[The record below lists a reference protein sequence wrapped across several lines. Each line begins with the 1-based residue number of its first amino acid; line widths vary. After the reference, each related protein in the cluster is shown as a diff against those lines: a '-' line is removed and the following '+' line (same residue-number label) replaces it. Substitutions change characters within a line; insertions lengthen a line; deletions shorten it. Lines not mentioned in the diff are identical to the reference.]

1 MASVAKVR
9 SRKDGSAVP
18 LDDLDRRLLNLL
30 QGSFPLEPRPFA
42 RVAELA
48 EVTEAEVM
56 SRTQRLLDERII
68 RQVTPI
74 FDTRVLGYQSM
85 LVAARVDPENPWRPA
100 KIVNSH
106 PGVSHNYLRNHDFNM
121 WFTIATEPG
130 SKLGLQGTLD
140 VLERL
145 TGAESIRQLPTLKLF
160 KIRMDLEMEGGT
172 AALASAGEAQEPDE
186 GTAIELSDLDHEV
199 IRALQGDMPVV
210 SEPYA
215 PAAAEIGITQ
225 DRLLEHLESM
235 RERRALRRVAAILFH
250 RRAGLLGQRDG
261 RVAGARRADHGA
273 GPQDGRLPRDLPLLP
288 APHLPR
294 LALLRLHDGPR
305 PLEGGV
311 RRDPRL
317 DRRVQRHRGAQH
329 ALLLHR
335 VQEDPPPLLHGR
347 PPQVGGRALLT
358 ESRSAAAFARAAR
371 LMPGGVN
378 SPVRAM
384 RSIGRDPLFVAR
396 GEGAE
401 LVDVDGN
408 RYVDWVMSW
417 GPLAAGHAHPDVVA
431 AVTAAAAAGTSY
443 GAPTEAETE
452 LASEIVERVPAV
464 EMVRMTSSGTEAS
477 MSAIRLARAATGRDA
492 VLKFAGAYHG
502 HVDGLLAEAGS
513 GLATQ
518 GIPASPGVTAAQAAD
533 TVVVPWNDRA
543 GGGAGARRARGGR
556 PPLRALPGEHGAG
569 PARRGLPRL
578 PARRRH
584 GLRLPAGVRRG
595 DLRASAWPA
604 AAHRSARA

>member
-48 EVTEAEVM
+48 EIQEAEVM

-100 KIVNSH
+100 KVVNSH

-172 AALASAGEAQEPDE
+172 KALASAGEAQEPDE
-186 GTAIELSDLDHEV
+186 GKPIELSDLDHAV

-225 DRLLEHLESM
+225 ERMLRHLESM
-235 RERRALRRVAAILFH
+235 KERRALRRVAAILFH
-250 RRAGLLGQRDG
+250 RRAGFSANGMGVWRVPEDRIMELAPQMAAFRGISHCYQR
-261 RVAGARRADHGA
+261 
-273 GPQDGRLPRDLPLLP
+273 PTY
-288 APHLPR
+288 
-294 LALLRLHDGPR
+294 
-305 PLEGGV
+305 
-311 RRDPRL
+311 
-317 DRRVQRHRGAQH
+317 
-329 ALLLHR
+329 
-335 VQEDPPPLLHGR
+335 EDWPYSVFTMAHGR
-347 PPQVGGRALLT
+347 SKEECDAILDSIAEFSGIEERSTLYSSTEFKKTRLLYFT
-358 ESRSAAAFARAAR
+358 
-371 LMPGGVN
+371 
-378 SPVRAM
+378 
-384 RSIGRDPLFVAR
+384 D
-396 GEGAE
+396 
-401 LVDVDGN
+401 D
-408 RYVDWVMSW
+408 
-417 GPLAAGHAHPDVVA
+417 H
-431 AVTAAAAAGTSY
+431 
-443 GAPTEAETE
+443 
-452 LASEIVERVPAV
+452 
-464 EMVRMTSSGTEAS
+464 
-477 MSAIRLARAATGRDA
+477 
-492 VLKFAGAYHG
+492 
-502 HVDGLLAEAGS
+502 
-513 GLATQ
+513 
-518 GIPASPGVTAAQAAD
+518 
-533 TVVVPWNDRA
+533 
-543 GGGAGARRARGGR
+543 RRWEE
-556 PPLRALPGEHGAG
+556 EH
-569 PARRGLPRL
+569 
-578 PARRRH
+578 
-584 GLRLPAGVRRG
+584 
-595 DLRASAWPA
+595 S
-604 AAHRSARA
+604 